1 MRGACRG
8 CGRAKRFAAFIPCA
22 VRAAHGMRAEPY
34 RPLRRD
40 RFALP
45 RAARSRRCTASRR
58 RAPAR
63 AASGCFGV
71 LRCASVCFGPLRTA
85 SGHDACVFG
94 AFARLLLSCRL
105 ECSEP
110 GASPCFRQASASISR
125 QRCAT

>member
-45 RAARSRRCTASRR
+45 RAARSRRCTASHR
-58 RAPAR
+58 
-63 AASGCFGV
+63 V
-71 LRCASVCFGPLRTA
+71 
-85 SGHDACVFG
+85 GHDACVFG

-105 ECSEP
+105 EYSEP

>member
-63 AASGCFGV
+63 AASGRFGL
-71 LRCASVCFGPLRTA
+71 LRAASHRFAPLRTA

-105 ECSEP
+105 EYSEP

>member
-1 MRGACRG
+1 MRGARRG

-63 AASGCFGV
+63 AASGRFG
-71 LRCASVCFGPLRTA
+71 LLRTA

-105 ECSEP
+105 EYSEP